1 MPKSAK
7 PVATATTA
15 HVTNT
20 PELAAWVREALEGL
34 PAIVTI
40 AEAARV
46 LRMSGR
52 NVRRLIA
59 VGRIQSLKVCTG
71 PGAGRVLFARS
82 EVARFLESLAV
93 AA

>member
-7 PVATATTA
+7 PVATR
-15 HVTNT
+15 TNADAT
-20 PELAAWVREALEGL
+20 PEPAAWVREALEGL

-52 NVRRLIA
+52 NVRRLI
-59 VGRIQSLKVCTG
+59 
-71 PGAGRVLFARS
+71 
-82 EVARFLESLAV
+82 
-93 AA
+93 